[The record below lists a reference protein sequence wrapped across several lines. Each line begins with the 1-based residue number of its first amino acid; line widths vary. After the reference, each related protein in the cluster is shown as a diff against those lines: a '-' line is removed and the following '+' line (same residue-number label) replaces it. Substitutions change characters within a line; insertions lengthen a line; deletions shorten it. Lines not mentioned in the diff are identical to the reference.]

1 MTTQQP
7 REGGVPVPQGV
18 DVAERRR
25 RSRERER
32 AEAEAREA
40 SARVP
45 SRTAYEFLVG
55 QAGGRRDQ
63 ADLPLPGKQAG
74 ERTWDQA
81 GEAGHGDG
89 GAEPGVEVTVVTSQL
104 LRKLGRAGTTCPVC
118 HHSFRLGEQI
128 SIHRSDSGT
137 GVVLKH
143 HSRRLDCLNPEATE
157 GATAAAELFHRGLDE
172 ANPPPPQLCTVRLHR
187 DHQLLRLIPG
197 TAGGAPT
204 RHRCWV
210 CGHTFRPDEMVIHCT
225 CSPSSPNCACAVH
238 RDPDHGL
245 VCYDD
250 WKAQHPAVPCLMLN
264 ALRDPR

>member
-1 MTTQQP
+1 MTEP
-7 REGGVPVPQGV
+7 GPHEVGVRLPPGV

-32 AEAEAREA
+32 ADAEAREA
-40 SARVP
+40 SGQGP

-55 QAGGRRDQ
+55 QAGGRRDA
-63 ADLPLPGKQAG
+63 ADLPQGG
-74 ERTWDQA
+74 E
-81 GEAGHGDG
+81 GEGDG
-89 GAEPGVEVTVVTSQL
+89 ETEPGAEVTVVTSQL

-128 SIHRSDSGT
+128 SLHRTDSGP

-143 HSRRLDCLNPEATE
+143 HSRRLDCLNPSAAEDAS
-157 GATAAAELFHRGLDE
+157 AAAELFHQGLDS
-172 ANPPPPQLCTVRLHR
+172 ANPPPPELCTVRLHR
-187 DHQLLRLIPG
+187 EHPLLRLVPG
-197 TAGGAPT
+197 PGGGEPT

-210 CGHTFRPDEMVIHCT
+210 CGHTFRPGEMVIHCT
-225 CSPSSPNCACAVH
+225 CNPDTPTCACAVH

-250 WKAQHPAVPCLMLN
+250 WKAQHPQVPCLMLN
-264 ALRDPR
+264 SHRDAR

>member
-1 MTTQQP
+1 MTAPQP
-7 REGGVPVPQGV
+7 RPAGAQVPPGV

-40 SARVP
+40 SAEGP
-45 SRTAYEFLVG
+45 SGTAYEFLVG
-55 QAGGRRDQ
+55 QAGGRRDSGG
-63 ADLPLPGKQAG
+63 LPQS
-74 ERTWDQA
+74 E
-81 GEAGHGDG
+81 
-89 GAEPGVEVTVVTSQL
+89 EPGAEVTVVTSQL

-128 SIHRSDSGT
+128 SLHRSDSAT

-143 HSRRLDCLNPEATE
+143 HSRRLDCLNPQAAEDAS
-157 GATAAAELFHRGLDE
+157 AAAELFHRGLDE
-172 ANPPPPQLCTVRLHR
+172 ANPPPKELCTVRLHR
-187 DHQLLRLIPG
+187 DHPLLRLIPG
-197 TAGGAPT
+197 PGGGPPG

-210 CGHTFRPDEMVIHCT
+210 CGHTFRPGEMVIHCT
-225 CSPSSPNCACAVH
+225 CSPSSPNCSCAVH

>member
-1 MTTQQP
+1 MTAQQP
-7 REGGVPVPQGV
+7 REGGVRVPQGV

-40 SARVP
+40 SAQGP
-45 SRTAYEFLVG
+45 SGTAYEFLVG

-63 ADLPLPGKQAG
+63 ADLPRPG
-74 ERTWDQA
+74 ERA
-81 GEAGHGDG
+81 GDG
-89 GAEPGVEVTVVTSQL
+89 EPAAEVTVVTSQL

-118 HHSFRLGEQI
+118 HHSFRLGEPI
-128 SIHRSDSGT
+128 SIHRADSGT

-143 HSRRLDCLNPEATE
+143 HSRRLDCLNPEASQ

-172 ANPPPPQLCTVRLHR
+172 ANPPPPQLRTVRLHR

-197 TAGGAPT
+197 TAGGPPT